1 MPRLPRIQPVG
12 LPLHITQRGNN
23 RSACFFE
30 EADYLAYLHWLKEGC
45 ETAAVAIQGYALMT
59 NHVHLLVIPRA
70 QDAVP
75 RMMQTLGRHYVHYI
89 NKRYG
94 RSGTLWERR
103 YRASLIE
110 SEDYML
116 EVYRYID
123 LNPVRAGMVL
133 SPENHRWSSARQHL
147 GLEPTWLED
156 HESFV
161 RLGEDAERRGRAYRA
176 VLDEGVSEE
185 RLDAIRVAL
194 NTGQALGSQHFR
206 EEIEAV
212 HQGRVSHRPAGRK
225 PKQDGLRP
233 EQQMGLEL

>member
-1 MPRLPRIQPVG
+1 
-12 LPLHITQRGNN
+12 
-23 RSACFFE
+23 
-30 EADYLAYLHWLKEGC
+30 
-45 ETAAVAIQGYALMT
+45 MT
-59 NHVHLLVIPRA
+59 NHIHLLVTPRA
-70 QDAVP
+70 PDAVP
-75 RMMQTLGRHYVHYI
+75 HMMQTLGRHYVHYI

-110 SEDYML
+110 VEDYLL
-116 EVYRYID
+116 EVHRYID

-133 SPENHRWSSARQHL
+133 SAEDHRWSSARQHL
-147 GLEPTWLED
+147 GLEPAWLEGR
-156 HESFV
+156 ELFV

-176 VLDEGVSEE
+176 VLEQGEMEE
-185 RLDAIRVAL
+185 RLEAIRAAL
-194 NTGQALGSQHFR
+194 NTGQALGGERFR

-225 PKQDGLRP
+225 PKRDGMPP

>member
-1 MPRLPRIQPVG
+1 
-12 LPLHITQRGNN
+12 
-23 RSACFFE
+23 
-30 EADYLAYLHWLKEGC
+30 
-45 ETAAVAIQGYALMT
+45 MT
-59 NHVHLLVIPRA
+59 NHVHLLIIPRA
-70 QDAVP
+70 PDAVP
-75 RMMQTLGRHYVHYI
+75 HMMQTLGRHNVHHI

-110 SEDYML
+110 SEDYL
-116 EVYRYID
+116 REVYRYID

-133 SPENHRWSSARQHL
+133 SAAAS

-156 HESFV
+156 HELFV

-176 VLDEGVSEE
+176 VLDEGGSEE

-194 NTGQALGSQHFR
+194 NTGQALGGKRFR

-212 HQGRVSHRPAGRK
+212 HQGRASHRPAGRK
-225 PKQDGLRP
+225 PKQDGMRP